1 MSAGDDLL
9 AQIAPQIKAIAAAEA
24 SRATTAATKQAIAQ
38 INIAKAQAIA
48 AAKDAVWKA
57 GIIGGVIGFV
67 GGILVL
73 KYLWPKVL
81 S

>member
-1 MSAGDDLL
+1 MSAGDELL
-9 AQIAPQIKAIAAAEA
+9 AQIAPQIKAMAAAEA
-24 SRATTAATKQAIAQ
+24 SRATKAATAQAIVQ
-38 INIAKAQAIA
+38 INAAKTQAIA

-57 GIIGGVIGFV
+57 GIIGGIIGFV

-73 KYLWPKVL
+73 KFVWPKVL

>member
-9 AQIAPQIKAIAAAEA
+9 AEMAPQIKAMAAAEA
-24 SRATTAATKQAIAQ
+24 ARATNAATKQALVQIAA
-38 INIAKAQAIA
+38 AKTQAIA

-73 KYLWPKVL
+73 KFLWPKVL